1 MLERTKARHTKNI
14 KLQMVGPANKKAEA
28 MEALLSLGFAEV
40 SDSIPWREAFPEES
54 ETELVGNILVGAR
67 NKAGMSQKQLSD
79 MTGVYQRHLSEME
92 HGKRTVGKKNA
103 KLFAAALNTDYRV
116 FL

>member
-1 MLERTKARHTKNI
+1 MLERTKTRHTKSI

-28 MEALLSLGFAEV
+28 MEALLSLGFTEV
-40 SDSIPWREAFPEES
+40 ADSIPWREAFPEES
-54 ETELVGNILVGAR
+54 ETELVGSILVGAR

-92 HGKRTVGKKNA
+92 HGKRSIGKKNA
-103 KLFAAALNTDYRV
+103 KLFAEALKTDYRV